1 MNYPGKS
8 TSINEDYLINQY
20 MDSEKLITLDGPQL
34 QDLRKDVILCI
45 DKKIN
50 CDIENPAGL
59 YEIIKNEIGRRS
71 IIQQQTGGRR
81 RKSSRKRRLSRKKK
95 NV

>member
-20 MDSEKLITLDGPQL
+20 MNSEKLITLDGPQL

-50 CDIENPAGL
+50 CDIENPVDL
-59 YEIIKNEIGRRS
+59 YEIINNEIG
-71 IIQQQTGGRR
+71 
-81 RKSSRKRRLSRKKK
+81 KDEE
-95 NV
+95 